1 MAVAFHGN
9 PCPHFGENDILAEN
23 YLWQGEAG
31 DDEDAKI
38 ASWVKMWKEKSWTSM
53 HADSGAPW
61 TPTFSD
67 GLPAFSDGLPWSPRV
82 YSTIHVSGAGKIG
95 SFDHD
100 ATEAVLWMLLL
111 LSMCPP

>member
-9 PCPHFGENDILAEN
+9 PSPAFGENDILAEN
-23 YLWQGEAG
+23 YLWQNEAG
-31 DDEDAKI
+31 DDEEAKI

-53 HADSGAPW
+53 HVDSGAPW
-61 TPTFSD
+61 TPVFSD
-67 GLPAFSDGLPWSPRV
+67 GSLWRPRV